1 MGMTLNIGCKQSAK
15 FWAVNLKE
23 FSYLCGTKKKTH
35 VMIMRPKC
43 VLQLSST
50 CAVINE
56 LTRFEK
62 LQTWI
67 APCWSVGNGDASVV
81 R

>member
-50 CAVINE
+50 CARMVK
-56 LTRFEK
+56 K
-62 LQTWI
+62 LQR
-67 APCWSVGNGDASVV
+67 VV
-81 R
+81 SSEFSSIS